1 MHVPIRLFAP
11 LATALVCVSS
21 AAGQDRVSREIV
33 SYERDVKPI
42 IRKRCATCHNTER
55 PRGEL
60 DLTSFSGVMAGGAGG
75 KVAVSGHSDES
86 PIYTHTAHLEDPKM
100 PPNAPRIPQCEI
112 DLIRVWI
119 DGGLLERTGDA
130 VATPNSSTA
139 GAAALVSPTISPRA
153 SAISALAAHPSAPIV
168 AVSGNNQVLLF
179 DLSARKI
186 KGALPYPEGDIFRLR
201 FSKDG
206 RVLLAAGGTGAE
218 LGRVALFRTDEWSRL
233 ATLGDELDVILGAD
247 LRGDLSRIAI
257 GGPARVVKVLA
268 NPGGKVLF
276 TLRKPTDWVTT
287 LAFSPDGLLLAAGDR
302 FGGLFLWEAQ
312 TGELFLSPKGHAR
325 ALTSL
330 AWNAPGD
337 RLWTAAEDGVIQ
349 VLNLHTGKS
358 EQRWDAHA
366 GGVLA
371 IDLHD
376 SGRIASVGRD
386 RRLKVWSLEGKPL
399 GEFSRMNDAV
409 SRVAW
414 ASDGRSIV
422 TGDFAGQVRVWS
434 LADGSFVKLPM
445 PVAESR
451 QVAVFVKP
459 DLAPARVYS
468 PKVPA
473 GAAPAA
479 RGGSP
484 GLAGGDDPA
493 AALANARQAAAAAER
508 TVAILSKLSQSQGTA
523 TAIDSAE
530 IALGAARDARVAL
543 KTAIEADS
551 GNSALAKA
559 LEETE
564 RAIKL
569 LEEKNKRAL
578 NRSVSQAGAK

>member
-1 MHVPIRLFAP
+1 V
-11 LATALVCVSS
+11 
-21 AAGQDRVSREIV
+21 
-33 SYERDVKPI
+33 
-42 IRKRCATCHNTER
+42 
-55 PRGEL
+55 
-60 DLTSFSGVMAGGAGG
+60 
-75 KVAVSGHSDES
+75 
-86 PIYTHTAHLEDPKM
+86 
-100 PPNAPRIPQCEI
+100 
-112 DLIRVWI
+112 
-119 DGGLLERTGDA
+119 
-130 VATPNSSTA
+130 
-139 GAAALVSPTISPRA
+139 
-153 SAISALAAHPSAPIV
+153 
-168 AVSGNNQVLLF
+168 
-179 DLSARKI
+179 
-186 KGALPYPEGDIFRLR
+186 
-201 FSKDG
+201 
-206 RVLLAAGGTGAE
+206 
-218 LGRVALFRTDEWSRL
+218 LFRTDEWSRI

-247 LRGDLSRIAI
+247 LRGDLSRVAI

-302 FGGLFLWEAQ
+302 FGGLFVWEAQ

-330 AWNAPGD
+330 AWNASGD

-349 VLNLHTGKS
+349 VLNLHAGKS

-399 GEFSRMNDAV
+399 GEFSRMDDAV

-451 QVAVFVKP
+451 QAAVFVKP
-459 DLAPARVYS
+459 DVAPARVYS
-468 PKVPA
+468 PKLPTV
-473 GAAPAA
+473 AAPAA

-484 GLAGGDDPA
+484 GLAGGDGPD

-508 TVAILSKLSQSQGTA
+508 TVAILSKLSQRQGTT
-523 TAIDSAE
+523 TAVDSAE